1 MAKHLT
7 QPVYHCS
14 GCLLACV
21 SRVSLKLKI
30 REDRAGSLDIVGE
43 SKKGYSVC
51 ANLSSSSS
59 DLSIG
64 ALENVTADLQGMG
77 ILNWLLKKV
86 VQGEVEEKV
95 TNTIITSGREMLSRE
110 FSQLSLIDEM
120 HTSLLK
126 LIPHDNITFD

>member
-1 MAKHLT
+1 M
-7 QPVYHCS
+7 
-14 GCLLACV
+14 
-21 SRVSLKLKI
+21 
-30 REDRAGSLDIVGE
+30 
-43 SKKGYSVC
+43 

-59 DLSIG
+59 DFSIG

-126 LIPHDNITFD
+126 LIPHDNRTFD